1 MAEPPKDY
9 ELMLIKYE
17 AEVRNHIKIE
27 QQLKLHI
34 ECLQD
39 KLEDAERS
47 AKNAEKDREARRA
60 QEETMAVR
68 EAKRYRELLE
78 IRETEVERL
87 NTEVDQK
94 VKENEEVKK

>member
-1 MAEPPKDY
+1 M
-9 ELMLIKYE
+9 
-17 AEVRNHIKIE
+17 RNHIKIE

-47 AKNAEKDREARRA
+47 AKNAEKEREARRA
-60 QEETMAVR
+60 QEESMAVR
-68 EAKRYRELLE
+68 ESKRYRELLD

-87 NTEVDQK
+87 NAEVDQK